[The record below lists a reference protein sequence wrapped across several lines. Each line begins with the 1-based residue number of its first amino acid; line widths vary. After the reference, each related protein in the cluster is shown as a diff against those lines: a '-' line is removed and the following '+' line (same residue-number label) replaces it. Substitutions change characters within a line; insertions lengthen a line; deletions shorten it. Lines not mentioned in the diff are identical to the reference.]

1 MNEKSVREIMNHLMK
16 QQIVSKIRGSLAGKS
31 EKVYIIGSFLNENW
45 DSHQSDID
53 LVCVDFS
60 FVYFPY
66 YVNLGDIKNALGK
79 LPFRFDIFLYTWNQ
93 FYTRFKEDSRFKE
106 WITRGIVI

>member
-1 MNEKSVREIMNHLMK
+1 MK
-16 QQIVSKIRGSLAGKS
+16 QQIVSEIKKALTDKV
-31 EKVYIIGSFLNENW
+31 EKVYIIGSFLSENW
-45 DSHQSDID
+45 GLRQSDID
-53 LVCVDFS
+53 IVCIDPS

-66 YVNLGDIKNALGK
+66 YVNLEDIKNALSK
-79 LPFRFDIFLYTWNQ
+79 LDFRFDIFLYTWNQ